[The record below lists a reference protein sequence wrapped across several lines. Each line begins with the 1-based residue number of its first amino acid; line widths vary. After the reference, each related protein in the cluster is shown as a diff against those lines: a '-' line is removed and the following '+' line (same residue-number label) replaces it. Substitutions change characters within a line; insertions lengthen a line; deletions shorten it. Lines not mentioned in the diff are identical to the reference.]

1 MSELIIK
8 SIYFNIISKSAIHK
22 VQKIE
27 VFIIII
33 TTIINYSVKG
43 QKKIQ
48 HGNIHHKVKRDRLAV
63 NTKMTQNILS

>member
-27 VFIIII
+27 VFII
-33 TTIINYSVKG
+33 YYYYY
-43 QKKIQ
+43 
-48 HGNIHHKVKRDRLAV
+48 HYY
-63 NTKMTQNILS
+63 